1 MMSLQKVE
9 QYADPLADDQV
20 KEGMGRNSGIET
32 KNFRSGSSHKVEMEE
47 PGQSW
52 GSVIRC

>member
-32 KNFRSGSSHKVEMEE
+32 KNFHSGSSHKVEMEE
-47 PGQSW
+47 PEKSW

>member
-9 QYADPLADDQV
+9 QYADRLTEDRV
-20 KEGMGRNSGIET
+20 KEGMGRNSGKET
-32 KNFRSGSSHKVEMEE
+32 KNFHSGSSHKVEMEE
-47 PGQSW
+47 PEKSW

>member
-20 KEGMGRNSGIET
+20 KEGVERNSWKET
-32 KNFRSGSSHKVEMEE
+32 KNFLSGSSHKVEMEE
-47 PGQSW
+47 PDESW

>member
-20 KEGMGRNSGIET
+20 KEGVERNSWKET
-32 KNFRSGSSHKVEMEE
+32 KNFLSGSSHKVEMEE
-47 PGQSW
+47 PDES
-52 GSVIRC
+52 